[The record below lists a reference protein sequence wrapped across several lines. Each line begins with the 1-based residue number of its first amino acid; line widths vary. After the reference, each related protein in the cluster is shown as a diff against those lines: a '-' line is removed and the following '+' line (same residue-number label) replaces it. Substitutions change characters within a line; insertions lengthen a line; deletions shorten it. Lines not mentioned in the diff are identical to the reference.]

1 MILVGYGCLA
11 LGVLLLA
18 ADVLGRFTA
27 SPERVRWWARIG
39 IAAAAVA
46 GLAPLLIWLT
56 SPLGVSWPFPL
67 VAFGYLLLFLVF
79 SAGVLARAGDQASKP
94 LRRAGYLALLAL
106 AAIPSS
112 LLLLTPFVALAG
124 VALAR
129 PASPR
134 HDLRER

>member
-11 LGVLLLA
+11 LGLVLLIE
-18 ADVLGRFTA
+18 DVLGRFTA
-27 SPERVRWWARIG
+27 PPERVRSWARIG

-56 SPLGVSWPFPL
+56 SPFGVGWPFPL

-79 SAGVLARAGDQASKP
+79 SAGVLGMAGDLASQP
-94 LRRAGYLALLAL
+94 LRRAGYLGLLAL

-112 LLLLTPFVALAG
+112 LLLLTPLVALAG

-129 PASPR
+129 PASP
-134 HDLRER
+134 HVVVD